1 MLYPSPHPSPTRG
14 EGAAALIYALFAGP
28 LSITYH
34 DASSGAASDLKEAS
48 RLALAMVA
56 NLGLGDKRTLF
67 SMDALAAFNIQ
78 PDTTLVI
85 AEAEGVLASQNERCF
100 EILRQYSAAL
110 NSVVSGLLEH
120 ETIDGSAVV
129 KAVASVRA
137 HLDSAIGVTLTR
149 RCASSPQSRHTN
161 PLLRYAQHQRRWPET
176 QSLKP

>member
-1 MLYPSPHPSPTRG
+1 M
-14 EGAAALIYALFAGP
+14 IYALFTGP

-56 NLGLGDKRTLF
+56 NLGLGDKGTLF

-110 NSVVSGLLEH
+110 
-120 ETIDGSAVV
+120 I
-129 KAVASVRA
+129 
-137 HLDSAIGVTLTR
+137 
-149 RCASSPQSRHTN
+149 
-161 PLLRYAQHQRRWPET
+161 
-176 QSLKP
+176 

>member
-137 HLDSAIGVTLTR
+137 HLDSAIGDR
-149 RCASSPQSRHTN
+149 RDVDSPMRVVAAESAHEPIAALRPTPTEMAGN
-161 PLLRYAQHQRRWPET
+161 PVA
-176 QSLKP
+176 